1 MAFSLSQILHS
12 RLQITWGAK
21 GAFELR
27 SLIRKRNQANQLQ
40 SKLLTSGP
48 GGRRFKSS
56 LPDQIFCNQ
65 SIAVFV
71 RYASDVLFD
80 GSRSYFYRLYRPAAV
95 HNQ

>member
-1 MAFSLSQILHS
+1 MCPNKR
-12 RLQITWGAK
+12 RLRRNRLWEP
-21 GAFELR
+21 FE
-27 SLIRKRNQANQLQ
+27 IRDLQ
-40 SKLLTSGP
+40 RFREKNPVRGQ
-48 GGRRFKSS
+48 RFKSS